1 MMCGCL
7 GVAALLIYVQSDHVC
22 MCVCVYVCAC
32 VQACVSVC
40 YTVSRFGVDPVS
52 PLVCCFAVVSCSGDL
67 GSLPGGEFQT

>member
-22 MCVCVYVCAC
+22 MRVCVCVHAC
-32 VQACVSVC
+32 VCVC
-40 YTVSRFGVDPVS
+40 YTVSGFGVDPVS